1 MEMAIGL
8 STLANQGSRPRPYLV
23 REIRNSENEVI
34 VNNGPL
40 YFPALKP
47 QAARKSLSVL
57 KETKGTDVFTG
68 ATGSER
74 EAWTLRLGPKGSTAI
89 WVGFDKPQIITQE
102 TRLKKLLA
110 EIATRLD
117 NN

>member
-8 STLANQGSRPRPYLV
+8 STLAHQGQRPRPFLI

-34 VNNGPL
+34 TSNKPEL
-40 YFPALKP
+40 FAALTPA
-47 QAARKSLSVL
+47 AARQSLTVL
-57 KETKGTDVFTG
+57 KQTKGSDIFTG

-89 WVGFDKPQIITQE
+89 WVGFDQPQVITHE
-102 TRLKKLLA
+102 ARLKQLLS
-110 EIATRLD
+110 EIVNRLD
-117 NN
+117 N